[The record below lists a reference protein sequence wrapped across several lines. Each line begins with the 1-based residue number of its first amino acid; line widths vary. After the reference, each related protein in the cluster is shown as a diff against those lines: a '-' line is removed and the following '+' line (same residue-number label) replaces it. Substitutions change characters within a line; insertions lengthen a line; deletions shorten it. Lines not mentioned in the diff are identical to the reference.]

1 MLLQGGEKYPFQGK
15 EIYSFGRK
23 PIEMGRKGFTLIE
36 IVVVL
41 AVVAILAAFI
51 VPQAYQIFA
60 RSQEKE
66 TILKLEK
73 LKKAIVGDPT
83 IIMNEARTSF
93 GYIGDTGVLP
103 PSLEDLKKKGTQPVY
118 FYNSTLRIGAGWNGP
133 YIEIGTSETQSGL
146 TLDQWGNALVYDTTQ
161 QSDPATGATI
171 VGRIIS
177 SGPDKTVDTSDDIVM
192 NIFLSE
198 SFSKTVGFIKDATG
212 NPFPGVVVTMNYPQ
226 NGTLVNSS
234 MTTDASGYYSFDR
247 VPFGNRSVTLD
258 PKLVYALGSAITSPT
273 STQDTV
279 SFKVTNFSARDV
291 TITSLKAIY
300 SVTPPA
306 YYESVKIGG
315 KTVWSY
321 STTRAASGT
330 TVTFAPQT
338 VAAGSTIS
346 QSVVLRVQSPITEF
360 PELLIGKIGQGA
372 SLSIDLINFRDVQT
386 GSAKPVTM
394 TGVSFEIDFSDGSI
408 VIFTP

>member
-1 MLLQGGEKYPFQGK
+1 
-15 EIYSFGRK
+15 
-23 PIEMGRKGFTLIE
+23 MGRKGFTLIE

-41 AVVAILAAFI
+41 AVLAILAAFF

-73 LKKAIVGDPT
+73 FKKAILGDPT

-93 GYIGDTGVLP
+93 GYVGDMGVLP
-103 PSLEDLKKKGTQPVY
+103 SKLEDLGKKRTQPDY
-118 FYNSTLRIGAGWNGP
+118 TYNSTLRIGTGWNGP
-133 YIEIGTSETQSGL
+133 YIELGTSDHQSGL
-146 TLDQWGNALVYDTTQ
+146 TLDKWGNALVYDTTQ
-161 QSDPATGATI
+161 QADPATGATI

-177 SGPDKTVDTSDDIVM
+177 PGPDKTLGTSDDIVM

-198 SFSKTVGFIKDATG
+198 SFSKTVGFVKDASG
-212 NPFPGVVVTMNYPQ
+212 NPFPGVTVTMNYPQ
-226 NGTLVNSS
+226 NGTLVKSS
-234 MTTDASGYYSFDR
+234 LTTDSSGYYSFDS
-247 VPFGNRSVTLD
+247 VPYGNRSVTLD
-258 PKLVYALGSAITSPT
+258 PKLVYALGSAVTSPT

-279 SFKVTNFSARDV
+279 SFKVTNFSAKDV
-291 TITSLKAIY
+291 TVTSLKAIY

-306 YYESVKIGG
+306 YYESVKVGG

-321 STTRAASGT
+321 GTTRAASGT
-330 TVTFAPQT
+330 IVTFASQT

-346 QSVVLRVQSPITEF
+346 QSVVLRVQSPVTEV
-360 PELLIGKIGQGA
+360 PELYIGKIGQGA

-386 GSAKPVTM
+386 GSAKPLTM
-394 TGVSFEIDFSDGSI
+394 TGVSFEVDFSDGSI

>member
-1 MLLQGGEKYPFQGK
+1 MRRKNKRPWRAGK
-15 EIYSFGRK
+15 
-23 PIEMGRKGFTLIE
+23 KGFTLLE

-41 AVVAILAAFI
+41 AVLAILAAFI

-73 LKKAIVGDPT
+73 LKKAILGDPT

-93 GYIGDTGVLP
+93 GYVGDMGILP
-103 PSLEDLKKKGTQPVY
+103 SKLEDLGKKGTQPDY
-118 FYNSTLRIGAGWNGP
+118 TYDSTLRVGAGWNGP
-133 YIEIGTSETQSGL
+133 YTEIGTSENPSGL
-146 TLDQWGNALVYDTTQ
+146 TLDQWGNALVYDRTEQ
-161 QSDPATGATI
+161 VDPATGATI
-171 VGRIIS
+171 VGKITS
-177 SGPDKTVDTSDDIVM
+177 PGPDKTVGTSDDIVM

-198 SFSKTVGFIKDATG
+198 SFSKTVGFIKDANG
-212 NPFPGVVVTMNYPQ
+212 NPFPGVLVTMNYPW
-226 NGTLVNSS
+226 NGTLVKSS

-247 VPFGNRSVTLD
+247 VPYGNRSVTLD

-306 YYESVKIGG
+306 YYESVKVGG

-321 STTRAASGT
+321 GTFRAASGT

-346 QSVVLRVQSPITEF
+346 QSVVLRVQSPVTEV
-360 PELLIGKIGQGA
+360 PELYIGKIGQGA

-394 TGVSFEIDFSDGSI
+394 TGVSFEVDFSDGSI